1 VARILVVDDER
12 DVRELFNITLKMAG
26 HTTETAKDGVE
37 AVDKLAD
44 PLPDLILLDLMMP
57 HMDGFAFLAHL
68 RAQLEDRPLRVLVA
82 TAKVLEE
89 DDQRQLN
96 AWPVVGVLSKAE
108 LDIAQM
114 VNVVG
119 RALAKD
125 PHRKNGRAKPAH
137 RPEKPA
143 RQAAPGQES
152 ATPPTGPAKPEPAAP
167 PEKERQA
174 ALAASPSPPSPPP
187 EKAAR
192 PAPSESPPPKRA
204 EKPDAGSEPP
214 AEKPGAPDHRPTLLE
229 RLMAAR
235 KTPPGEADGET

>member
-37 AVDKLAD
+37 AVDKLDD

-57 HMDGFAFLAHL
+57 NMDGFAFLAHL
-68 RAQLEDRPLRVLVA
+68 RDQLEDRPLRVLVA

-89 DDQRQLN
+89 DDQRQLA

-125 PHRKNGRAKPAH
+125 PHRKNGRTKRPSQPEKPAQKAAPEAPSPPPPKSAERDEAA
-137 RPEKPA
+137 RPEKPG
-143 RQAAPGQES
+143 QATAPALS
-152 ATPPTGPAKPEPAAP
+152 ASERAAK
-167 PEKERQA
+167 
-174 ALAASPSPPSPPP
+174 
-187 EKAAR
+187 
-192 PAPSESPPPKRA
+192 PAPSESHAP
-204 EKPDAGSEPP
+204 EPP
-214 AEKPGAPDHRPTLLE
+214 AEKPGAPDHKPSLLE

-235 KTPPGEADGET
+235 KKPPGEQDGET

>member
-1 VARILVVDDER
+1 MARILVVDDER

-37 AVDKLAD
+37 AVDKLDD
-44 PLPDLILLDLMMP
+44 PMPDLILLDLMMP
-57 HMDGFAFLAHL
+57 NMDGFAFLSHL
-68 RAQLEDRPLRVLVA
+68 RSELDDRPLRVLVA

-89 DDQRQLN
+89 NDQRQLA

-125 PHRKNGRAKPAH
+125 PHRKNGRAKPAP

-152 ATPPTGPAKPEPAAP
+152 ATPPTGPANREPAP
-167 PEKERQA
+167 PEKARQA
-174 ALAASPSPPSPPP
+174 APATSSPSPPS
-187 EKAAR
+187 EKSAEPLPSKP
-192 PAPSESPPPKRA
+192 PAP
-204 EKPDAGSEPP
+204 EPP
-214 AEKPGAPDHRPTLLE
+214 ADRPGVPDHKPGLLE

-235 KTPPGEADGET
+235 KKPPGEADGET

>member
-57 HMDGFAFLAHL
+57 NMDGFAFLAHL
-68 RAQLEDRPLRVLVA
+68 RDRLDDRPLRVLVA

-125 PHRKNGRAKPAH
+125 PHRKNGRKKPAPQ
-137 RPEKPA
+137 PEKPA
-143 RQAAPGQES
+143 QKAAPRQES
-152 ATPPTGPAKPEPAAP
+152 ATPPTGPANREPAP

-174 ALAASPSPPSPPP
+174 APTASPSSPSPPP
-187 EKAAR
+187 EEAAK
-192 PAPSESPPPKRA
+192 PAPSESPAPKRA

-214 AEKPGAPDHRPTLLE
+214 AEEPYALDHRPTLLE
-229 RLMAAR
+229 RLMAA
-235 KTPPGEADGET
+235 KKKPPGEADGET

>member
-1 VARILVVDDER
+1 MARILVVDDER

-37 AVDKLAD
+37 AVDKLDD

-57 HMDGFAFLAHL
+57 NMDGFAFLAHL
-68 RAQLEDRPLRVLVA
+68 RDQLEDRPLRVLVA

-89 DDQRQLN
+89 NDQRQLA

-125 PHRKNGRAKPAH
+125 PHRKNGRTKPAP

-152 ATPPTGPAKPEPAAP
+152 APQPTGPAKREPAP
-167 PEKERQA
+167 PEKPRQA
-174 ALAASPSPPSPPP
+174 APATSPSSPSLPSERAVKPP
-187 EKAAR
+187 
-192 PAPSESPPPKRA
+192 PSESPAPKRA
-204 EKPDAGSEPP
+204 EKPDAGSEHPDK
-214 AEKPGAPDHRPTLLE
+214 KPGAPGHRPTLLE
-229 RLMAAR
+229 RLMAA
-235 KTPPGEADGET
+235 KKKPPNEQDGET

>member
-37 AVDKLAD
+37 AVDKLDD
-44 PLPDLILLDLMMP
+44 PMPDLILLDLMMP
-57 HMDGFAFLAHL
+57 NMDGFAFLSHL
-68 RAQLEDRPLRVLVA
+68 RDRLDDRPLRVLVA

-89 DDQRQLN
+89 NDQRQLA

-114 VNVVG
+114 VNVVV

-125 PHRKNGRAKPAH
+125 PHRKNGRAKPPSQ
-137 RPEKPA
+137 PEKPA
-143 RQAAPGQES
+143 RQAGPGKES
-152 ATPPTGPAKPEPAAP
+152 ATPPTGPANPKPAAP
-167 PEKERQA
+167 PEKVRQA
-174 ALAASPSPPSPPP
+174 APAASPSPPSEKPAAPPP
-187 EKAAR
+187 SE
-192 PAPSESPPPKRA
+192 PSPPKRA
-204 EKPDAGSEPP
+204 EKPPV
-214 AEKPGAPDHRPTLLE
+214 EKPDHRPSLLE

-235 KTPPGEADGET
+235 KKPPGEADGET